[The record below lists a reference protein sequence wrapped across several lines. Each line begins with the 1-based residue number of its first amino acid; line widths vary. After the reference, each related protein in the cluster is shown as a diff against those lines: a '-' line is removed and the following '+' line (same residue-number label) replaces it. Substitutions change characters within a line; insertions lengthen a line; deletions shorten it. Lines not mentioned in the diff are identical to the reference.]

1 MGQLKHVTKPMAAA
15 AMVAAGSGIAAPM
28 LAAGSGIAAA
38 DGPTGVMAHA
48 TIVPMSQVLR
58 RCDFRDETYVSSAGS
73 GTAVSIVSTTGS
85 NVTAEVQLISATP
98 GIRYF
103 VRLVETPPPT
113 DRCRPGN
120 PGVAAGT
127 IDTDGGGN
135 GTVTLQQGIVPGAKG
150 AWVFI
155 EGPPGNF
162 YSSDFL
168 VPI

>member
-1 MGQLKHVTKPMAAA
+1 VRMCRFAYVATPVAAA
-15 AMVAAGSGIAAPM
+15 SM
-28 LAAGSGIAAA
+28 LAAGSGTAGA
-38 DGPTGVMAHA
+38 DGPTGVTADHA

-58 RCDFRDETYVSSAGS
+58 RCDFTDETFVWPSGS
-73 GTAVSIVSTTGS
+73 GSATSIVSSTGS
-85 NVTAEVQLISATP
+85 NVSADVRLTMAVP

-127 IDTDGGGN
+127 IDTDAGGN
-135 GTVTLQQGIVPGAKG
+135 GTVSLEEAVLPGTTG

-155 EGPPGNF
+155 EGPPADF

-168 VPI
+168 APV